1 MMKRFLLL
9 SLALLSALAS
19 PAATPARKVT
29 AEALGAV
36 QYEARYIWG
45 AINTKV
51 ADATI
56 TLERDKWNGS
66 DVFHSRATISAT
78 PFFRLFMNA
87 DYLADAYLSTST
99 LEPVYYI
106 NPVKKGGK
114 EGKVEYT
121 FDHAAKLVKSEA
133 VRPPAAPE
141 LTTFPLDGKTMDLL
155 SLLQHV
161 RFLDLGEGKSESL
174 HLLMSGK
181 SVSATLTCEGA
192 DAEKFPDKS
201 VLRFRLKMVER
212 GLMENGSGK
221 EIVVWRS
228 TASDRRI
235 LALEAALSTG
245 SMTVSI
251 KE

>member
-1 MMKRFLLL
+1 MKRILLL
-9 SLALLSALAS
+9 SLTLLSAFAS

-29 AEALGAV
+29 GAALGAV
-36 QYEARYIWG
+36 RYEARYNWG
-45 AINTKV
+45 AINSKV

-66 DVFHSRATISAT
+66 DVLHSRATISASSI
-78 PFFRLFMNA
+78 FRLFMNA
-87 DYLADAYLSTST
+87 DYLADAYLSPDT

-114 EGKVEYT
+114 EGKIEYT
-121 FDHAAKLVKSEA
+121 FDHAAKLVKSES

-141 LTTFPLDGKTMDLL
+141 TVTFPLDGKTMDLL

-174 HLLMSGK
+174 HLLMSGR

-192 DAEKFPDKS
+192 DPEKFPDKS

-228 TASDRRI
+228 TAADRRI
-235 LALEAALSTG
+235 LALEAALSAG

-251 KE
+251 LE

>member
-1 MMKRFLLL
+1 MKRFLLL
-9 SLALLSALAS
+9 SLTLLSALAA

-29 AEALGAV
+29 GEALGAV
-36 QYEARYIWG
+36 RYEANYIWG

-56 TLERDKWNGS
+56 TLERSKWNGS
-66 DVFHSRATISAT
+66 DVLHSRATISAT

-87 DYLADAYLSTST
+87 DYLADAYLSPAT
-99 LEPVYYI
+99 LEPVYYV
-106 NPVKKGGK
+106 NPFKKGGK
-114 EGKVEYT
+114 DGKVEYT

-141 LTTFPLDGKTMDLL
+141 QAIFPLDGKTMDLL
-155 SLLQHV
+155 SLLQYV
-161 RFLDLGEGKSESL
+161 RFLDMGEGKSEPM
-174 HLLMSGK
+174 HVLMSGK
-181 SVSATLTCEGA
+181 SVSATLHCEGA
-192 DAEKFPDKS
+192 DPEKFPDKS
-201 VLRFRLKMVER
+201 ALRFRLEMVER

-221 EIVVWRS
+221 VIVVWRS
-228 TASDRRI
+228 TADDRRI

-251 KE
+251 QE